1 MNEGGRG
8 GGYQLFLSVKLEP
21 GLVVT
26 EGPGS
31 CKVGGPGSSLLSL
44 SQFLRYG
51 EQFAQEQQG
60 VERGGAKGWRHRRGL
75 RSLGI
80 SAGQTGGPRMVSWGG
95 ALHGEG
101 RPAPSY
107 LIWDGEYH

>member
-1 MNEGGRG
+1 M
-8 GGYQLFLSVKLEP
+8 
-21 GLVVT
+21 
-26 EGPGS
+26 
-31 CKVGGPGSSLLSL
+31 
-44 SQFLRYG
+44 
-51 EQFAQEQQG
+51 
-60 VERGGAKGWRHRRGL
+60 ERGGAKGWRHRRGL